1 MRDLGGGSRCRGWQA
16 GEEATKIVQ
25 IRAFFQLQVK
35 VLLGEIEV
43 GEAVLIHE
51 FDDFADFLE
60 FHDKRRL
67 VVGE

>member
-1 MRDLGGGSRCRGWQA
+1 M
-16 GEEATKIVQ
+16 
-25 IRAFFQLQVK
+25 K
-35 VLLGEIEV
+35 VLLREVEV

-60 FHDKRRL
+60 FHGKSRL